1 MLFLVN
7 QRNTLKVDKLKL
19 HQDKISAWHAFARSF
34 MTIAAVGLL
43 WLWTQ
48 WQVLAYLTLGL
59 SVMLALFASLDYP
72 ARFYENIF
80 TGQLFGAITALICTW
95 YLWPFASSS
104 WQMTF
109 FIIPVIISGV
119 IIFFP

>member
-1 MLFLVN
+1 
-7 QRNTLKVDKLKL
+7 
-19 HQDKISAWHAFARSF
+19 

-72 ARFYENIF
+72 ARFMKIF
-80 TGQLFGAITALICTW
+80 LLGNCLAL
-95 YLWPFASSS
+95 L
-104 WQMTF
+104 QR
-109 FIIPVIISGV
+109 
-119 IIFFP
+119 